1 MKMVS
6 EDMYSTTVAVPV
18 LEIEV
23 ESRNERGDV
32 NLRTYLGS
40 SDEAA

>member
-1 MKMVS
+1 MKMVL
-6 EDMYSTTVAVPV
+6 EDMYSTIVAVPV
-18 LEIEV
+18 LAIEV
-23 ESRNERGDV
+23 YIQYERGDV